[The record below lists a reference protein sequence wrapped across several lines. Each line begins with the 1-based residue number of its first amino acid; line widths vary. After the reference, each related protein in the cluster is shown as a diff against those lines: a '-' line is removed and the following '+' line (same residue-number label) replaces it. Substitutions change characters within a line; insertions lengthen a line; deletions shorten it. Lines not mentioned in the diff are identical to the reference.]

1 MLNNRFLYY
10 SEDLTLR
17 MYTITEKNNSSAS
30 LQRHKF
36 NVLYH
41 TFLWPKNMVSLSGCL
56 CHINVLF
63 HTAYNILTVIM
74 KTLFFKKCDSKD
86 CIKCIFPAWVPSAR
100 EQEVNRK
107 ANNTALFFHWCSPY
121 NLNCAHHHFN
131 CLLHLIQYFPWWWSL
146 IM

>member
-30 LQRHKF
+30 FQGHKF

-63 HTAYNILTVIM
+63 HTEYNILTVIM
-74 KTLFFKKCDSKD
+74 KTLFLKRSDS
-86 CIKCIFPAWVPSAR
+86 
-100 EQEVNRK
+100 
-107 ANNTALFFHWCSPY
+107 
-121 NLNCAHHHFN
+121 
-131 CLLHLIQYFPWWWSL
+131 
-146 IM
+146 